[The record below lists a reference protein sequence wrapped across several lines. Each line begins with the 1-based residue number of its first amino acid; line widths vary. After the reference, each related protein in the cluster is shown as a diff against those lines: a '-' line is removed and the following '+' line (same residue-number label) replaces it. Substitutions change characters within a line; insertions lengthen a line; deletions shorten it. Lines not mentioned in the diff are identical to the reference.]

1 MARFDTPQG
10 GVAAHSF
17 GNVFVVDTGNS
28 TIRKITSTGVVTTFA
43 GTAGEQG
50 TANGAITAATF
61 NSPSGVAVDSS
72 GFLYVAD
79 TDNNRIRKIE
89 YK

>member
-43 GTAGEQG
+43 GTAGTTG
-50 TANGAITAATF
+50 TDDGTGAAARFYT
-61 NSPSGVAVDSS
+61 PAGVAVDSS
-72 GFLYVAD
+72 GNVYVAD
-79 TDNNRIRKIE
+79 TYNNRIRKIE